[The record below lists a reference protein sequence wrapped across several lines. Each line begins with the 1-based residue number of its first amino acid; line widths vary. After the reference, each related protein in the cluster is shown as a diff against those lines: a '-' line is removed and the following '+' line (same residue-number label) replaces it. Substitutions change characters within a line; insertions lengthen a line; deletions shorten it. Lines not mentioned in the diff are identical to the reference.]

1 MSLEALHARVSEL
14 AAEAAVGQTA
24 LMAMATSGG
33 LAGLAPLGAAD
44 DASTS
49 GADCGI
55 NGAALAESGR
65 GDDGGGERETSAGW
79 MDAAERAARGF
90 SADETVVMP
99 LPNFDDSDDDD

>member
-1 MSLEALHARVSEL
+1 MASPSSSPSSAPSRSPS
-14 AAEAAVGQTA
+14 AAPSASPLTA
-24 LMAMATSGG
+24 GG

-99 LPNFDDSDDDD
+99 LPNFDDCDDDD